1 MADEWDAVV
10 VGAGPNG
17 LTAAATLGRAGWKVL
32 VVEAEPHHRWR
43 QPVGAAD
50 PSPASCTIA
59 APRSI
64 PWPWRRP
71 PWPGWTSKA
80 TGSSWVHPEVQVAH
94 PLDGGRAGLVERSVI
109 HTAAGLGPDRAAYE
123 RLMGPLVAA
132 VDPLVGAVLSP
143 LSPPPPR
150 ALPALA
156 RFAAAGAWPAVRLA
170 RSRFSGDEARG
181 LMAGLSAHSML
192 SLRAPATS
200 GYGLFLGMLAH
211 AVGWPVARGGSQ
223 AIADALAAII
233 VGSGGEILVDRAVR
247 RLDELPPARATLLD
261 VSPRQ
266 LVGLGG
272 DRLPARYRRAL
283 SRYRY
288 GSGVWKL
295 DWALD
300 APIPWTAEG
309 ARRAATV
316 HVGGPLEQ
324 VAAAEAEVVAGRH
337 PQRPFV
343 LVVQPTIIDPS
354 RAPAGA
360 HVAWAYCHVPNGST
374 VDMTERI
381 EDQIERFA
389 PGLPGLRARAP
400 HHGPGRPRA
409 PRRQLRRRR
418 HRRGPNRPHPAADP
432 PGRVPPPVAHAGARS
447 VPVLVGD
454 PARTGRPWHVRVA
467 RGPGRPGRP
476 ADRSVGALRGDRRR

>member
-32 VVEAEPHHRWR
+32 VVEAEPTIGGGTRS
-43 QPVGAAD
+43 AALTRPGFVHD
-50 PSPASCTIA
+50 QCSAVHPLALASPALA
-59 APRSI
+59 
-64 PWPWRRP
+64 
-71 PWPGWTSKA
+71 GLDLE
-80 TGSSWVHPEVQVAH
+80 GHGVGWVHPEVQVAH
-94 PLDGGRAGLVERSVI
+94 PLDGGRAGLLERSVAQ
-109 HTAAGLGPDRAAYE
+109 TAAGLGPDRAAYE

-132 VDPLVGAVLSP
+132 ADPLVGAVLSP
-143 LSPPPPR
+143 LSPPPRR

-156 RFAAAGAWPAVRLA
+156 RFAAAGAWPAARLA
-170 RSRFSGDEARG
+170 RSRFSSDEAQG
-181 LMAGLSAHSML
+181 LMAGLAAHSML

-288 GSGVWKL
+288 GPGVWKL
-295 DWALD
+295 DWALA
-300 APIPWTAEG
+300 APIPWAAQG

-337 PQRPFV
+337 PQHPFV

-381 EDQIERFA
+381 EAQIERFA
-389 PGLPGLRARAP
+389 PGFRDCVLERHTMGPADLERHDANYVGGDIAVGRTDLTQLVTRPVVSRRPWRTPVPGLYLCSSATP
-400 HHGPGRPRA
+400 PGPGV
-409 PRRQLRRRR
+409 
-418 HRRGPNRPHPAADP
+418 HGMCGWHAAQAALAD
-432 PGRVPPPVAHAGARS
+432 R
-447 VPVLVGD
+447 
-454 PARTGRPWHVRVA
+454 RTGP
-467 RGPGRPGRP
+467 
-476 ADRSVGALRGDRRR
+476 

>member
-1 MADEWDAVV
+1 MALA
-10 VGAGPNG
+10 
-17 LTAAATLGRAGWKVL
+17 
-32 VVEAEPHHRWR
+32 
-43 QPVGAAD
+43 
-50 PSPASCTIA
+50 SPALA
-59 APRSI
+59 
-64 PWPWRRP
+64 
-71 PWPGWTSKA
+71 GLDLE
-80 TGSSWVHPEVQVAH
+80 GHGVGWVHPEVQVAH
-94 PLDGGRAGLVERSVI
+94 PLDGGRAGLLQRSVI
-109 HTAAGLGPDRAAYE
+109 QTAAGLGPDRAAYE

-170 RSRFSGDEARG
+170 RSRFSSDEAQG

-233 VGSGGEILVDRAVR
+233 VGSGGEIVVDRAVR
-247 RLDELPPARATLLD
+247 HLDELPPARATLLD

-266 LVGLGG
+266 LIGLGG

-288 GSGVWKL
+288 GPGVWKL
-295 DWALD
+295 DWALG

-324 VAAAEAEVVAGRH
+324 VAAAEAEVMAGRH

-360 HVAWAYCHVPNGST
+360 HVGWAYCHVPNGST

-389 PGLPGLRARAP
+389 PGFRDCVLERHTMGPADLERHDANYVGGDIAVGRTDLTQLVTRPVVSRRPWRTPVPGLYLCSSATP
-400 HHGPGRPRA
+400 PGPGV
-409 PRRQLRRRR
+409 
-418 HRRGPNRPHPAADP
+418 HGMCGWHAAQAALAD
-432 PGRVPPPVAHAGARS
+432 R
-447 VPVLVGD
+447 
-454 PARTGRPWHVRVA
+454 RTGP
-467 RGPGRPGRP
+467 
-476 ADRSVGALRGDRRR
+476 